1 MVERPLI
8 GLLDYLLEWT
18 PEGYQA
24 WEAKQF
30 ETLRAAIDVALKE
43 ISNSTD
49 SYD

>member
-1 MVERPLI
+1 MVKRHLI
-8 GLLDYLLEWT
+8 GLLDQLLEWAS
-18 PEGYQA
+18 EGYQT

-30 ETLRAAIDVALKE
+30 ETLRATIDVALKE